1 MSKSPKNDYQKFGGL
16 LLETEAYKKGMSF
29 IMNWTQR
36 YLRLFDSDNGLVL
49 AYYKTPDS
57 PKAKGYLRIKP
68 HGKVHE
74 IDHLGKH
81 KNKRENVLTIA
92 ALDGRTFT
100 CSMPD
105 PDTRTQWAEM
115 IREECDNASDKG
127 RRLSQTTKQMTKGK
141 IACLTIKIV
150 SHMRYKKAANTKIS
164 RKGSVRAMMKEI
176 PYGFDFGAFNFQTGK
191 WYKLWSKTLTDKGWQ
206 QMHETI
212 RKSGLL
218 NIFGSS
224 SVALKFPES
233 YGRKSDSLEKKRSDR
248 ALDIELLLHSLFNLV
263 DINAIR
269 ANAAPW
275 VCAIAFP
282 QLHRALDMPG
292 IVASKLCQLGYRR
305 KCLAF
310 GEDPTYEHSG
320 VDDDFDMDHDVDDF
334 ALSPQK
340 PDAPERSE
348 VTNGVAGIRK
358 KRSFKSES
366 GPVVKSKLTYKPVVV
381 YSGVLW
387 KKPTSGGFGRGRKR
401 WFSLRRS
408 EGGRTAELEYFEDPD
423 EKRLKGN
430 MVINDSCYLDL
441 GTAYC
446 LSGRWRFCVKSGAK
460 QQIEAEAGSEK
471 EFGTWAMHIL
481 RYTYTQNRLSCVTP
495 RGPFESPGSQ
505 LAPSAVGKTAAAAAP
520 STSAASALPPAPHL
534 KAPEESSD
542 SLEAAAASPHGDAS
556 R

>member
-1 MSKSPKNDYQKFGGL
+1 
-16 LLETEAYKKGMSF
+16 
-29 IMNWTQR
+29 
-36 YLRLFDSDNGLVL
+36 
-49 AYYKTPDS
+49 
-57 PKAKGYLRIKP
+57 
-68 HGKVHE
+68 
-74 IDHLGKH
+74 
-81 KNKRENVLTIA
+81 
-92 ALDGRTFT
+92 
-100 CSMPD
+100 
-105 PDTRTQWAEM
+105 
-115 IREECDNASDKG
+115 
-127 RRLSQTTKQMTKGK
+127 
-141 IACLTIKIV
+141 
-150 SHMRYKKAANTKIS
+150 
-164 RKGSVRAMMKEI
+164 MKEI

-191 WYKLWSKTLTDKGWQ
+191 WCKLWSKTLTDKGWQ
-206 QMHETI
+206 QTHETI

-233 YGRKSDSLEKKRSDR
+233 YGKKSDSIEKKRSDR

-320 VDDDFDMDHDVDDF
+320 VDGDFDMDHDVDDF
-334 ALSPQK
+334 ALPSPK

-358 KRSFKSES
+358 KRSFKTES
-366 GPVVKSKLTYKPVVV
+366 GPAIKSKLTFKPVVV

-408 EGGRTAELEYFEDPD
+408 EGGRTAELEYFEDPH

-446 LSGRWRFCVKSGAK
+446 LSGRWRFCIKSGG
-460 QQIEAEAGSEK
+460 QQLEAEAGSEK

-481 RYTYTQNRLSCVTP
+481 RYTYTQNRLTAVAP
-495 RGPFESPGSQ
+495 RGPFESPSSQ
-505 LAPSAVGKTAAAAAP
+505 LAPSAEGKTAAAAAAAP
-520 STSAASALPPAPHL
+520 STSAAASALPPAPQL
-534 KAPEESSD
+534 QPPRETD
-542 SLEAAAASPHGDAS
+542 SPKAAAASPHGDAS